1 MAAGEAGTLR
11 IDTGAHRMPSTSTAV
26 TGADLDLVELALLP
40 HGLRLQVDGAPL
52 ELTDAE
58 GTPVARV
65 DADGR
70 AEALRPLAAR
80 PELRVPGTVPL
91 TDPALREAVAAVAFD
106 ALPTR
111 TQVAAVAGIAPD
123 GPVAWLALSGRGR
136 RGTPAGALLRAVA
149 AAAAAWS
156 ARTGRQAPVAAVPW
170 SLDARPSVL
179 RAPAL
184 ADADGLAGHLSDALG
199 LDEVVVLG
207 EGEEH
212 HALAHLEGDAAG
224 AARALY
230 PAEVLPF
237 HRDERREGR
246 VVLFTGLSGSG
257 KSTIAKA
264 VAARLDDRPVTLLD
278 GDEVRRLL
286 SSGLGFDAEGRAVNV
301 RRIGWVAAEV
311 AKAGGT
317 AIAAPIAPF
326 AAGRAEVRAMAEAA
340 GVPFLLVHVSTSL
353 AVCEAR
359 DRKGLYAAARAGEVA
374 EFTGISS
381 PYEEPVDADLRVDA
395 GEVAV
400 EDAVEL
406 VLDALEGVG

>member
-1 MAAGEAGTLR
+1 
-11 IDTGAHRMPSTSTAV
+11 MPSTPIAV
-26 TGADLDLVELALLP
+26 AGADLDLVQLALLP
-40 HGLRLQVDGAPL
+40 GGPRLDAPGAPQ
-52 ELTDAE
+52 ELTDPE
-58 GTPVARV
+58 GTPVARLL
-65 DADGR
+65 ADGSV
-70 AEALRPLAAR
+70 EGLRPLAPR
-80 PELRVPGTVPL
+80 PELQVPGVLPL
-91 TDPALREAVAAVAFD
+91 DDAGLRAAAAAVVFD

-111 TQVAAVAGIAPD
+111 TQVAAVGGIVPE
-123 GPVAWLALSGRGR
+123 GPIAWLALAGRGR
-136 RGTPAGALLRAVA
+136 RSTPPGALLRAVA

-156 ARTGRQAPVAAVPW
+156 VRTGRPAPVAAVPW
-170 SLDARPSVL
+170 SLDARPQVL
-179 RAPAL
+179 AADGLR
-184 ADADGLAGHLSDALG
+184 DADGLAEALSTALG

-212 HALAHLEGDAAG
+212 LALARLEGDAAG
-224 AARALY
+224 AARALF
-230 PAEVLPF
+230 PAEVLPL

-264 VAARLDDRPVTLLD
+264 LAARLDDRPVTLLD

-326 AAGRAEVRAMAEAA
+326 AAGRAEVRAFAEAA
-340 GVPFLLVHVSTSL
+340 GVPFLLVHVSTPL

-381 PYEEPVDADLRVDA
+381 PYEEPADADLRIDA

-406 VLDALEGVG
+406 VLDALDGVR